1 MKPDYLW
8 DRSGEPDAEVE
19 RLERVLG
26 TLRSDRPAP
35 AWPRHAATP
44 ARSGRLVPIAA
55 VVALLAGGSLILRYG
70 APTAGAGWEVS
81 RLAGA
86 PRVGK
91 AAIGES
97 GRLTVGEW
105 LETDAHARAR
115 VAVGEIGQMEVEP
128 NTRMRLLRARQSE
141 HRVSV
146 ARGEIHALIWAPP
159 RQFYVDT
166 PSAVAVDLGCSYV
179 LRVDDRGD
187 EFVEV
192 NTGWVAFERNGR
204 ESFIPAGAACHARRG
219 AGPGTPYYMDA
230 AAPFR
235 QALDRLDFAGGGRPA
250 LQLVL
255 ADARARDAVTL
266 WHLLPRVQRQDR
278 PAVYDRMAALTPPP
292 AGVTEA
298 GILALNRNML
308 DLWWNQLGLDD
319 ASWWRMWKGP
329 YPGR

>member
-8 DRSGEPDAEVE
+8 DRSGEPDPEIE

-26 TLRSDRPAP
+26 TLRSERQAP
-35 AWPRHAATP
+35 EWPRRATVP
-44 ARSGRLVPIAA
+44 RAYQRLLPIAA
-55 VVALLAGGSLILRYG
+55 VLLVFIAGAWIVWRG
-70 APTAGAGWEVS
+70 APAATGGWEVS
-81 RLAGA
+81 SLEGA
-86 PRVGK
+86 PRVGR
-91 AAIGES
+91 APIGDS
-97 GRLTVGEW
+97 GRLTVGQW

-115 VAVGEIGQMEVEP
+115 VAVGEIGEMDVEP
-128 NTRMRLLRARQSE
+128 NTRMRLIQSRSSE

-159 RQFYVDT
+159 RQFFVDT

-192 NTGWVAFERNGR
+192 STGWVAFERNGR

-219 AGPGTPYYMDA
+219 LGLGTPSYLDA
-230 AAPFR
+230 PPELRA
-235 QALDRLDFAGGGRPA
+235 ALDRLDFARGGRPA
-250 LQLVL
+250 LDVVL

-266 WHLLPRVQRQDR
+266 WHLIPRVARNDR
-278 PAVYDRMAALTPPP
+278 PAVYDRMAALVPPP
-292 AGVTEA
+292 QGVTEA
-298 GILALNRNML
+298 GILTLDRNML
-308 DLWWNQLGLDD
+308 DQWWNQLGLDD